1 MDMYENAL
9 NVARQAHFG
18 QVDKAGKEYILHPI
32 AVAESH
38 DPIKKVV
45 ALLHDV
51 VEDSNITAE
60 EIRSQFGDE
69 IGDAVDAITH
79 REKESYM
86 EYVKRVAKNPVV
98 KAVKIADLRHNM
110 QLSRLPVVTD
120 KDIER
125 VEKKYKPALAYLL
138 SL

>member
-1 MDMYENAL
+1 M
-9 NVARQAHFG
+9 
-18 QVDKAGKEYILHPI
+18 
-32 AVAESH
+32 
-38 DPIKKVV
+38 
-45 ALLHDV
+45 
-51 VEDSNITAE
+51 EDSNITAE